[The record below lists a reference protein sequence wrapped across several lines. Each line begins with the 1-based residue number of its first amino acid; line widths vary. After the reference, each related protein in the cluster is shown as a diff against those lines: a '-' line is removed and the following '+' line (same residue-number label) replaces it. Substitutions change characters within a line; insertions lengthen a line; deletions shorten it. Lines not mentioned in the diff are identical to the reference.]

1 MAADRGRELCYEML
15 LKNAEQKTF
24 SNLML
29 GSEDVTDFVRA
40 AVYGTITYLIAIDH
54 VIKHASGK
62 DVSEMDPQTAT
73 IVRFG
78 TWQLLFSDKVPAYAA
93 ISSSVDLAKKYCPRS
108 SGFVNAVLRKVDALP
123 KEQKD
128 ISSYKP
134 NIACALKPEVFGI
147 FKRDYGKDRALS
159 IGKALLK
166 VCDTTIRINPL
177 KISKDSIMA
186 ELEREGFTVHEGHF
200 IPEAL
205 SIIPQDGARIDK
217 CKAYDEGD
225 FFVQGEGAMLAS
237 IVADPKKGD
246 KILDVC
252 SAPGGKS
259 THMAQMVSDECEIT
273 SLDINESRLELIRE
287 NAARLGITS
296 ITAQRADS
304 TNLKAALGTGKEYD
318 IVLADVP
325 CSGLGLMSGKPDI
338 RHTISFERIKE
349 LLPKQAQ
356 ILKNAAAFVKKGGTL
371 IYSTCTLNREENEDQ
386 VASFLADNPDFY
398 ADDITRF
405 LPDRLII
412 DEKRKEDAEAGMITL
427 LPDTDLC
434 EGFFI
439 ARLKRR

>member
-29 GSEDVTDFVRA
+29 GSEEVTDFVRA

-200 IPEAL
+200 IHEAL

-356 ILKNAAAFVKKGGTL
+356 ILKNAAAFVKMGGTL

-386 VASFLADNPDFY
+386 IASFLADNPDFY

>member
-123 KEQKD
+123 KVQKD

-186 ELEREGFTVHEGHF
+186 ELEREGFTVHEGYF